1 MRWEKLR
8 KKDIDKKGREVIDEW
23 DGSMWSEVIE
33 GIERKNK
40 ENEGDRREKNEED
53 KRKLGI
59 MKRKMRIGERKL
71 GKKGMKLGRSVG
83 WKKKWNE
90 MEGGLWIIKRSLG
103 IGKGNMIGLGV
114 KLGNKIE
121 LIKSIERNE
130 MEIGNVEDGIG
141 SKGKSDKGKRRKDGG
156 KEIIDGLLE
165 GRRKKEKGGWMVIR
179 MFFGMR
185 MRKIEGRI

>member
-90 MEGGLWIIKRSLG
+90 MEGG
-103 IGKGNMIGLGV
+103 
-114 KLGNKIE
+114 
-121 LIKSIERNE
+121 
-130 MEIGNVEDGIG
+130 
-141 SKGKSDKGKRRKDGG
+141 
-156 KEIIDGLLE
+156 
-165 GRRKKEKGGWMVIR
+165 
-179 MFFGMR
+179 
-185 MRKIEGRI
+185 